1 LQKKIIDMRW
11 TAPLSPRRWL
21 LGQGIWETVQMP
33 VKTAKAAR
41 NDHAIW
47 LRSSAVTIMTKD
59 RFSFGIF
66 QAEII
71 WGFIIASTV
80 VPTMLSA

>member
-1 LQKKIIDMRW
+1 
-11 TAPLSPRRWL
+11 
-21 LGQGIWETVQMP
+21 MP